1 MSRLRTS
8 AVSLLLSLTLAGVLS
23 APADGAKLGSA
34 TAQKLDRA
42 LGQALRQTKAPGAIA
57 GVWIGDRGWK
67 ATRGSTVRGGKRRP
81 GLDTHTR
88 IASVTKTFTGT
99 LILQLVDRGRLRLD
113 DTIDRWFPTLKGAAE
128 TTVRDLGDMG
138 SGIMSY
144 SANRTFVD
152 RYLARPKTVW
162 KPSELIT
169 AGVRK
174 KRLFDPGDGFN
185 YSNTNFVML
194 GRIIQKVTGN
204 HIARVMKRRIF
215 GPLKMSET
223 SYPFTTGL
231 PRPFWNGY
239 TEQAVSGNPLR
250 NATRWSPTFAGAAGQ
265 IVSTLADMRRY
276 TRALGMGSLLS
287 PATQRE
293 RLKPNPASIQ
303 GGREYLFALGRENGW
318 LAHTGTI
325 PGYNSEVAYLPDQ
338 KISIVVFA
346 NSDTPDA
353 DRVGPAPAILDALA
367 DVVSPGQT
375 PGGSP

>member
-1 MSRLRTS
+1 MPLLRRS
-8 AVSLLLSLTLAGVLS
+8 AISLLLSITLTGALS
-23 APADGAKLGSA
+23 AAADGAKLSPA
-34 TAQKLDRA
+34 TGQKLDRA
-42 LGQALRQTKAPGAIA
+42 IGQALRQTQAPGAIA
-57 GVWIGDRGWK
+57 GVWVGNRGWK
-67 ATRGSTVRGGKRRP
+67 AARGSAVRGAKGRP
-81 GLDTHTR
+81 GLEFHTR

-99 LILQLVDRGRLRLD
+99 LILQLVDRGRLELD
-113 DTIDRWFPTLKGAAE
+113 DTIDRWFPTLKGADK

-144 SANRTFVD
+144 SANMTFVN

-174 KRLFDPGDGFN
+174 ERLFDPGDGFN
-185 YSNTNFVML
+185 YSNTNFIML
-194 GRIIQKVTGN
+194 GRIVQKVTGN
-204 HIARVMKRRIF
+204 PIARVMKRRIF
-215 GPLKMSET
+215 NPLKMDET

-239 TEQAVSGNPLR
+239 TEQAVTGNPLR
-250 NATRWSPTFAGAAGQ
+250 NATHWSPTFAGAAGQ

-276 TRALGMGSLLS
+276 TRALGTGSLLS
-287 PATQRE
+287 PATQRA
-293 RLKPNPASIQ
+293 RLEPNPASTQ
-303 GGREYLFALGRENGW
+303 GAREYLFALGRENGW

-325 PGYNSEVAYLPDQ
+325 PGYNSQIAYLPEK
-338 KISIVVFA
+338 KISIVVFT

-353 DRVGPAPAILDALA
+353 QGAGPAPTILDALA
-367 DVVSPGQT
+367 GVVSPDQV

>member
-1 MSRLRTS
+1 MPLFRRS
-8 AVSLLLSLTLAGVLS
+8 AIPLLLSLALVGAIS
-23 APADGAKLGSA
+23 APAGGAELSPG
-34 TAQKLDRA
+34 TAKKLDRA
-42 LGQALRQTKAPGAIA
+42 LGQTLRQTRAPGAIA
-57 GVWIGDRGWK
+57 GVSIGNRGWK
-67 ATRGSTVRGGKRRP
+67 ATRGSAVRGAGGRP
-81 GLDTHTR
+81 GFDTHTR

-99 LILQLVDRGRLRLD
+99 LILQLVDRGRLGLD
-113 DTIDRWFPTLKGAAE
+113 DTIDRWFPALEGADE

-138 SGIMSY
+138 SGILGY
-144 SANRTFVD
+144 SANGTFVD

-194 GRIIQKVTGN
+194 GRIVQKVTGN
-204 HIARVMKRRIF
+204 PVAQVMKRRIF
-215 GPLKMSET
+215 KPLRMSET
-223 SYPFTTGL
+223 SYPFTTDL

-239 TEQAVSGNPLR
+239 TEQAVTGNPLR
-250 NATRWSPTFAGAAGQ
+250 NATHWSPTFAGAAGQ

-276 TRALGMGSLLS
+276 TKALGTGSLLS

-325 PGYNSEVAYLPDQ
+325 PGYNSEIAYLPDQ
-338 KISIVVFA
+338 KISILVFA
-346 NSDTPDA
+346 NSDTADA
-353 DRVGPAPAILDALA
+353 NGVGPAPAILEALA
-367 DVVSPGQT
+367 EVVSPGQT